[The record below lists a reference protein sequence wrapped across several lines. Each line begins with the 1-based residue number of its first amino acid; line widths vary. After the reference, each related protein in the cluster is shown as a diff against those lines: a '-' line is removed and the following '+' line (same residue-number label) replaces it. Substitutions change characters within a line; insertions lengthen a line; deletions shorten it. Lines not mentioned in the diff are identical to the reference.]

1 MIFRRIESKEMKRE
15 GTEKDE
21 HSPSTRDALGVTR
34 SGSLREGTE
43 DTESH
48 RGKDVGMGK
57 AKAKA
62 KRA

>member
-34 SGSLREGTE
+34 SGSLREGTKN
-43 DTESH
+43 TEGH
-48 RGKDVGMGK
+48 GEELKIYVEAKD
-57 AKAKA
+57 A
-62 KRA
+62 